1 MSWHLSNRFTP
12 VHRAVST
19 ALLYSIG
26 YVALSTSAQAAT
38 LGKTVITSAQHEPLA
53 ASIMVTDIKAAE
65 FSATLADADI
75 YQQMGLTPTNSMNV
89 SFRQTSA
96 TSGEV
101 FISTTQPVSKPFAD
115 VVLAITESGQRL
127 VIPKTLLM
135 PLDSIVPVKPT
146 NQIANG
152 VKKPNLPVVTASDVK
167 PLTLRQG
174 MPPPLRLAP
183 DSQMPNTAAS
193 ANSPM
198 STASPYANDG
208 LNANTNA
215 STISVGN
222 KQLDILNI
230 QITRQIRSSGDTSM
244 LASAP
249 SPMMP
254 LPLDNMPANSD
265 FDTDDSNTDILA
277 TINSPAAKKP
287 STQLPYNNRTQPVA
301 ASTNKNASGTAP
313 ANTTKRSN
321 VNYTVQRNDNLWII
335 SQQIAKQNKLDVQTV
350 MAEIKRQNPDAFI
363 NQNANQLKAD
373 AQLNL
378 PNYNTL
384 PSQQSLKAAINA
396 QRQHAQSTT
405 RPPVKKP
412 TENKPV
418 QKPASAADKQAANTV
433 KKPATATQKLPEARF
448 SVLAPGRNGTADGT
462 QTQTSSKTGNGLSTD
477 ILATLKSSR
486 QRTAEQA
493 EQLSKTSTMLGNYT
507 KKLQLQNQKLAELQ
521 ARLKQLRNQ

>member
-1 MSWHLSNRFTP
+1 MFWHLSNRFTP
-12 VHRAVST
+12 IHRAVST

-26 YVALSTSAQAAT
+26 YVALSTSAQAAM

-53 ASIMVTDIKAAE
+53 ASIRVTDIKAAE

-75 YQQMGLTPTNSMNV
+75 YQQMGLTPTNSMSV

-115 VVLAITESGQRL
+115 VVLAINESGQRNI
-127 VIPKTLLM
+127 IPKTLLM
-135 PLDSIVPVKPT
+135 PLDSNVPVKPT
-146 NQIANG
+146 NQTANG
-152 VKKPNLPVVTASDVK
+152 VKKPNLPVVTASDAK

-183 DSQMPNTAAS
+183 DIQTPNTIAS
-193 ANSPM
+193 ANSAI
-198 STASPYANDG
+198 STAIPYANDAFA
-208 LNANTNA
+208 ANNNA
-215 STISVGN
+215 SIISAGD

-230 QITRQIRSSGDTSM
+230 QITRQIRSSGNTSM
-244 LASAP
+244 LANVP
-249 SPMMP
+249 SPMIP
-254 LPLDNMPANSD
+254 LPMNNMPADSTFNA
-265 FDTDDSNTDILA
+265 DDSNTDTSAIDDTA
-277 TINSPAAKKP
+277 TAKQPSIQSPN
-287 STQLPYNNRTQPVA
+287 NNRTQPVA
-301 ASTNKNASGTAP
+301 ASTNKDTSGTAS
-313 ANTTKRSN
+313 ANTTKSSD

-350 MAEIKRQNPDAFI
+350 MTEIKRQNPDAFI
-363 NQNANQLKAD
+363 NQNANQLRAD

-396 QRQHAQSTT
+396 QRQQAQSPSRTT
-405 RPPVKKP
+405 VKKP
-412 TENKPV
+412 VENKPV
-418 QKPASAADKQAANTV
+418 QKPASTADKQATTTV
-433 KKPATATQKLPEARF
+433 KKPTVTTQKLPEARF
-448 SVLAPGRNGTADGT
+448 SVLAPGRNGNADGT

-493 EQLSKTSTMLGNYT
+493 EQLSKTSNMLGNYT